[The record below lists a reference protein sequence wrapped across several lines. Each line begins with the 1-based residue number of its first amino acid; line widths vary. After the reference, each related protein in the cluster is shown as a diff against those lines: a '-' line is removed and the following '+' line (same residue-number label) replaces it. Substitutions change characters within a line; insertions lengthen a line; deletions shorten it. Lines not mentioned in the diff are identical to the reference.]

1 MSQSMNE
8 QSMLSNATMSRAI
21 EDIRV
26 EHQDQLDKMQGEAA
40 KQYEKQLKVWLLT
53 ISCFLELIWVEQT
66 GSAHSFHF
74 FDFVLWEV
82 WSRTVDKKLRPNFF
96 WSSF

>member
-1 MSQSMNE
+1 MTYSIFRAQKEVNERAMSQSMNE

-40 KQYEKQLKVWLLT
+40 KQYEKQLKV
-53 ISCFLELIWVEQT
+53 
-66 GSAHSFHF
+66 
-74 FDFVLWEV
+74 
-82 WSRTVDKKLRPNFF
+82 
-96 WSSF
+96 